1 MPQAIPT
8 YSGHCAFNFALYYRT
23 HFPVRLRWKL
33 CRSDITIFVISISDR
48 YRWCCRCRRRGTCA
62 PPVIYTARNIG
73 FHALSLYLEVR
84 IQNSVCRYDNETCKE
99 EAKKKN
105 IEMKTTIQK
114 FSKGIQTHSSSL
126 FSLLSLVFFF
136 CFSSI
141 SCCGTQVASA
151 HAPSTEEISI
161 LKWHSTIF
169 FYTPAKPKYF
179 AETSMSG
186 TTTMESGN
194 NGTRWIGRTGWNSEA
209 VESNIKKRNCHCFIT
224 RECVFE

>member
-1 MPQAIPT
+1 MLSHFIWRF
-8 YSGHCAFNFALYYRT
+8 AFKIAS
-23 HFPVRLRWKL
+23 V
-33 CRSDITIFVISISDR
+33 DMITK
-48 YRWCCRCRRRGTCA
+48 
-62 PPVIYTARNIG
+62 
-73 FHALSLYLEVR
+73 H
-84 IQNSVCRYDNETCKE
+84 
-99 EAKKKN
+99 AKKKRKKKYWN
-105 IEMKTTIQK
+105 ENND
-114 FSKGIQTHSSSL
+114 SKVLQGHPNTQQQPFFT
-126 FSLLSLVFFF
+126 SLVGFFF